1 MYPTSLEANTMN
13 MILLRGAAEQGFI
26 YALVALGLYLSFR
39 TLNIADMTTD
49 GSFTFGAACCA
60 TVTLTGHPVLA
71 LFAAVAAGALAGF
84 VTATLQ
90 TRLKI
95 QPILAGIITM
105 TALYSINL
113 KAMGGRSN
121 VPLLR
126 VETIFS
132 LFEGVLPASLAS
144 YGKLI
149 LSGIITVCVSI
160 TLIFFLKT
168 RLGLSVRAT
177 GDNRTMVSAS
187 SINPAATTT
196 VGICMANALVAFSGA
211 LLAQYQLFA
220 EITMGT
226 GLVVIGL
233 ASLIIGEV
241 FTDLLLKNPT
251 VPVRIIGAI
260 FGAVVY
266 RMIIAAA
273 LSASVSASDLKL
285 VSALIVAVAIS
296 APAVLDAYNLY
307 KRRKEAKK
315 NA

>member
-1 MYPTSLEANTMN
+1 MN
-13 MILLRGAAEQGFI
+13 MILLRGAAEQGFL

-49 GSFTFGAACCA
+49 GSFTLGAACCA
-60 TVTLTGHPVLA
+60 TVTLAGHPVLA
-71 LFAAVAAGALAGF
+71 LLAAVGAGALAGF
-84 VTATLQ
+84 VTAALQ
-90 TRLKI
+90 TKLKI

-113 KAMGGRSN
+113 KAMGNRSN

-126 VETIFS
+126 VDTVFT
-132 LFEGVLPASLAS
+132 LFEGVLPSALAPYS
-144 YGKLI
+144 KLI
-149 LSGIITVCVSI
+149 LSGIIAVSVAAA
-160 TLIFFLKT
+160 LIFFLKT

-187 SINPAATTT
+187 SINPAYTTT
-196 VGICMANALVAFSGA
+196 VGICVANAMIAFSGA

-241 FTDLLLKNPT
+241 FTDLLLKNPS
-251 VPVRIIGAI
+251 VPVKIIGAI

-266 RMIIAAA
+266 RLIIAAA

-296 APAVLDAYNLY
+296 APAVIDAYNLRK
-307 KRRKEAKK
+307 KREEAKK

>member
-1 MYPTSLEANTMN
+1 MN
-13 MILLRGAAEQGFI
+13 IILLRGAAEQGFI

-60 TVTLTGHPVLA
+60 TVTLLGHPVLA
-71 LFAAVAAGALAGF
+71 LFFGAIAGAAAGL
-84 VTATLQ
+84 VTALLQ
-90 TRLKI
+90 TKLKI

-121 VPLLR
+121 LPLLR
-126 VETIFS
+126 VDTVFT
-132 LFEGVLPASLAS
+132 LFENVLPAALRPYAKLLLSCIFSVLAA
-144 YGKLI
+144 L
-149 LSGIITVCVSI
+149 L
-160 TLIFFLKT
+160 LAFFLKT

-187 SINPAATTT
+187 SIDPAFTTT
-196 VGICMANALVAFSGA
+196 VGICLANALIALSGA

-241 FTDLLLKNPT
+241 FCDLVLKNPSIN
-251 VPVRIIGAI
+251 VKIASAI

-266 RMIIAAA
+266 RLIIAAA

-285 VSALIVAVAIS
+285 VSAVIVAFAIS
-296 APAVLDAYNLY
+296 APAVVDAYKLY
-307 KRRKEAKK
+307 KKRKESRK